1 MLWGTGIGQLFF
13 SIRKQHTVNKGTRVQ
28 GNGSEYSRGVVF
40 SYSFS
45 IYCAAYHG
53 IWCSGCV
60 KSVPNQTVFS
70 VHRHSGRGHIPYI
83 IIVFEPTK
91 TGVKNYIS
99 SKNFSLSNF
108 YCHVCQLSKTRMG
121 HLL

>member
-28 GNGSEYSRGVVF
+28 GNGSEYFRGVVF

-53 IWCSGCV
+53 IWCSVFV
-60 KSVPNQTVFS
+60 KVARFAHFHQYFPNGV
-70 VHRHSGRGHIPYI
+70 RAYLPIPG
-83 IIVFEPTK
+83 P
-91 TGVKNYIS
+91 
-99 SKNFSLSNF
+99 
-108 YCHVCQLSKTRMG
+108 H
-121 HLL
+121 